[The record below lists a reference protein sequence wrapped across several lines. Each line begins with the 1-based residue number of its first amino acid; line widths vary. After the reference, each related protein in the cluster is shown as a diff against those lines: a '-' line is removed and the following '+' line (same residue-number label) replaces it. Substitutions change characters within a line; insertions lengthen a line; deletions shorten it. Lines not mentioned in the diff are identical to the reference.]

1 MKRHRAI
8 SGQQRENWRGIQPIR
23 LEFSLLLLLLLF
35 SGKPDEEGGAR
46 RRGKRVVNSTSKEET
61 VGGEEESF
69 EPISI
74 QHWLKYPSVQR
85 LHHWIITIIIIYI
98 HLLQD
103 IKKSRLKLLKFNY
116 LMIYLLNFYY
126 LFIILK
132 IKTLTIKIKLFNVTF
147 IIFLL
152 FIYNIKNNLIEINYL
167 RYCIASVLYKF
178 FYNCPY

>member
-1 MKRHRAI
+1 
-8 SGQQRENWRGIQPIR
+8 
-23 LEFSLLLLLLLF
+23 
-35 SGKPDEEGGAR
+35 
-46 RRGKRVVNSTSKEET
+46 
-61 VGGEEESF
+61 
-69 EPISI
+69 
-74 QHWLKYPSVQR
+74 
-85 LHHWIITIIIIYI
+85 
-98 HLLQD
+98 
-103 IKKSRLKLLKFNY
+103 
-116 LMIYLLNFYY
+116 MIYLLNFYY